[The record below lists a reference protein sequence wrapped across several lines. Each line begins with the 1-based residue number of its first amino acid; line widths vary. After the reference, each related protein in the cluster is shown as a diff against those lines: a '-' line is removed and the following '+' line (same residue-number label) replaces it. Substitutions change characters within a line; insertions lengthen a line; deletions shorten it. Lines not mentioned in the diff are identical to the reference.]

1 MKECMDNSLHRILSE
16 PILSLGEKMDPG
28 NGSGSSRTKWSGGSS
43 GSFCARCDSMFAA
56 GI

>member
-1 MKECMDNSLHRILSE
+1 MDNSLHRILSE

-28 NGSGSSRTKWSGGSS
+28 NGSGSSRTKSSGGSS